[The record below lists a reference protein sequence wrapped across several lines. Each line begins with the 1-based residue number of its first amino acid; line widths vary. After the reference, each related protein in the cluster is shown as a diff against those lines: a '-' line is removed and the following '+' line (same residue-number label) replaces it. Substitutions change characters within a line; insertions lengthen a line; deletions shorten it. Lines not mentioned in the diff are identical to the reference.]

1 MLVIQIVIIVI
12 LLVLS
17 AFFSSSETALTT
29 ISPHRLRT
37 LVDEIV
43 RHAQT
48 LETVL
53 EKKDKMLSVILI
65 CNNIVNLTA
74 SAMTTVVFQK
84 LLGSKMIGLGTGIL
98 TLLVLIFGEIAPK
111 TMAT

>member
-1 MLVIQIVIIVI
+1 MIVVQIIIIVI

-37 LVDEIV
+37 LVEENV
-43 RHAQT
+43 RHAKT
-48 LETVL
+48 LEKIL

-74 SAMTTVVFQK
+74 SAMTTVVFEQ
-84 LLGSKMIGLGTGIL
+84 LLGSKMIGIGNPTNKLY
-98 TLLVLIFGEIAPK
+98 TLIPNVFPNNCLKL
-111 TMAT
+111 